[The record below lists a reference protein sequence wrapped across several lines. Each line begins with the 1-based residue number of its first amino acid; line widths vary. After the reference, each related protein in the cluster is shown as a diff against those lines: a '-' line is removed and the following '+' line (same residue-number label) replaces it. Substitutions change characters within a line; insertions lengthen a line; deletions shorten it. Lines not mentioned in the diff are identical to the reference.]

1 MNWTEIIGL
10 TAGILTSS
18 SLVPQLVKTI
28 RDKSA
33 EDISIGML
41 IVLSLGVGT
50 WVVYGALRNDLPI
63 IVTNAFSFLLNITMI
78 GLRLKY
84 NK

>member
-1 MNWTEIIGL
+1 MNWTEITGL

-28 RDKSA
+28 KEKSA
-33 EDISIGML
+33 EDISLGML

-50 WVVYGALRNDLPI
+50 WVVYGALRDDLPI

-78 GLRLKY
+78 VLRLIY
-84 NK
+84 NR